1 MIADVFSAVAAANV
15 LKNVSCK
22 LGQEF
27 IGQHTDPGQ
36 DGRVVWVPTRDAFRR
51 GKVQAGRPVN
61 SRDARAL
68 LTRIA
73 GVNIHLWAHSGP
85 NVDGSVAAIAAVEE
99 LARKV
104 LVAIHE
110 KAFGS
115 YEAVGLV
122 WPGSDDGE
130 APMMQFGRSAVL
142 QVTFE
147 MPVAR
152 LLADDNSVLQ
162 EVVHIQAEGREDF
175 PPLSAD
181 TASSNDLVETTT
193 LDPP

>member
-1 MIADVFSAVAAANV
+1 MITDVFTAVTAAAV
-15 LKNVSCK
+15 LQGVESK

-36 DGRVVWVPTRDAFRR
+36 YGRAVWVPTRDSFRR
-51 GKVQAGRPVN
+51 GKVQAGRPAN

-68 LTRIA
+68 LTRVA
-73 GVNIHLWAHSGP
+73 GVNIHLWAHGG
-85 NVDGSVAAIAAVEE
+85 NNANGSVAAIAAVED

-122 WPGSDDGE
+122 WPGSEDAE
-130 APMMQFGRSAVL
+130 APMMQLGRSAVL

-147 MPVAR
+147 MPIAR
-152 LLADDNSVLQ
+152 LLEDDNSVLQ
-162 EVVHIQAEGREDF
+162 NIAHIQAEGREDF

-181 TASSNDLVETTT
+181 TAGTEDLVETTP